1 MLREF
6 EDYMRLELNRS
17 RLTVEAYSRD
27 ISQFAAWLGGETF
40 DPASAT
46 TADIRAW
53 LGSMARE
60 DSPVTLRRKAQSLR
74 AFYRWLL
81 RRGSI
86 TFNPAADII
95 LAKAPKRLPE
105 FVKEQE
111 IEAIVKNGDIS
122 DFRSHRAHIAILM
135 LYSTGLRQEELR
147 TLTDADIDFS
157 LREAKVTG
165 KRSKQRVVPL
175 PPELLDEIAEWQKV
189 RDARYPSLPAPRPLL
204 AGTNGAISKKTLYDI
219 VRNALSGSSAMRKS
233 PHVLRHTFATSMLND
248 GASLDAVKEFLG
260 HSSLA
265 TTQIYTHLSFNELKK
280 SYAASHPRAKT
291 EC

>member
-135 LYSTGLRQEELR
+135 L
-147 TLTDADIDFS
+147 
-157 LREAKVTG
+157 
-165 KRSKQRVVPL
+165 
-175 PPELLDEIAEWQKV
+175 
-189 RDARYPSLPAPRPLL
+189 
-204 AGTNGAISKKTLYDI
+204 
-219 VRNALSGSSAMRKS
+219 
-233 PHVLRHTFATSMLND
+233 
-248 GASLDAVKEFLG
+248 
-260 HSSLA
+260 
-265 TTQIYTHLSFNELKK
+265 
-280 SYAASHPRAKT
+280 
-291 EC
+291 

>member
-81 RRGSI
+81 
-86 TFNPAADII
+86 D
-95 LAKAPKRLPE
+95 
-105 FVKEQE
+105 
-111 IEAIVKNGDIS
+111 
-122 DFRSHRAHIAILM
+122 
-135 LYSTGLRQEELR
+135 
-147 TLTDADIDFS
+147 
-157 LREAKVTG
+157 
-165 KRSKQRVVPL
+165 
-175 PPELLDEIAEWQKV
+175 
-189 RDARYPSLPAPRPLL
+189 
-204 AGTNGAISKKTLYDI
+204 
-219 VRNALSGSSAMRKS
+219 RKS
-233 PHVLRHTFATSMLND
+233 V
-248 GASLDAVKEFLG
+248 V
-260 HSSLA
+260 
-265 TTQIYTHLSFNELKK
+265 
-280 SYAASHPRAKT
+280 
-291 EC
+291 